1 MQRKYSRHAQGSH
14 SLHDGSAERTW
25 NFLRRATV
33 CLCGGSDLQYR
44 SSIDK
49 PLRLKAKV
57 RYRQTE
63 QWATVIQTDKNTLRI
78 EFDEPQRAVTGGQ
91 AAVLYDG
98 DTVVGGGTIAKA
110 E

>member
-1 MQRKYSRHAQGSH
+1 MYVCAVDPVCNTVTLGKEAELYSRM
-14 SLHDGSAERTW
+14 LT
-25 NFLRRATV
+25 ATDINLISV
-33 CLCGGSDLQYR
+33 
-44 SSIDK
+44 SSISK

-63 QWATVIQTDKNTLRI
+63 QWATVVQTDTDTLRI
-78 EFDEPQRAVTGGQ
+78 EFDEPQRAVTCGQ

-98 DTVVGGGTIAKA
+98 NTVVGGGTIAEA